1 MPLPFLAELVASHP
15 GPQLIPSLTY
25 TPFDELIVVDLKTGQ
40 YETRYHLD
48 GKFFA
53 PVNGGDFRALVDYV
67 SANLIHPDDLEAYH
81 TFLNP
86 VDLSARLA
94 AGNPSGILTG
104 DFRFLAMNGEWRLM
118 ESLLISGPPF
128 GLPDSVFYY
137 YLFDVQEI
145 RIRETGQVSGP
156 SLPAQHLLSQMPD
169 QSSESVFFS
178 RVQERLSRSAEGRW
192 CLIAVDIK
200 HYKLFKE
207 LNGQEKGEQLLI
219 RFAEILH
226 DAARETGGLSC
237 YRGQDD
243 YALFFPFDNFR
254 IDRLFSELCRAIDSL
269 SGVSGFFP
277 IFGISA
283 IDGENANTALDVFNQ
298 AALTAEEIKDDLQY
312 HIRIYD
318 PKVHERHVEEFRLLA
333 EFNKALKSG
342 EITFY
347 LQPVCRVPSGKIV
360 SAETLARWHRADGSF
375 ISPATFVPVLEKYGS
390 VGDLDLHVWESVC
403 AWLRHVIDSGIRP
416 VPISVNVSRTDLFSM
431 DVAEKLAGLLE
442 KYSLPV
448 DLLRVEITESAYV
461 DDSGQIRDCLS
472 SLRAKGFR
480 VLMDDFG
487 SGYSSLNML
496 RSTNMD
502 VIKLDAQ
509 FLHFRPGEERKGI
522 NILESVINM
531 TKSLSTPIIVEGVDT
546 QELVEYL
553 SDMGCRYMQGFYFY
567 RPMPGEQF
575 EKLLQ
580 NPDRIDLNGLRR
592 PIHEQMHI
600 REFLDDSIYSDAMLN
615 NILGPVAFYSLHD
628 GNVDI
633 VRFNQQFF
641 RLIGLEP
648 DILEQR
654 RHHIQDFIHPEDRPR
669 FFELLYNAKK
679 NRMSGDSGFF
689 RVYKPGGAIFWMQLH
704 VYYLREVRDAS
715 VFYGSA
721 RDMTELLYVNSDLPG
736 GYYRCTSGE
745 DGFRFLYVSQGF
757 LSLFGYTES
766 ELKLQF
772 DGKLLN
778 MIHPDD
784 RKSVLSQSKEMILGA
799 RETLSPYRVLRADGR
814 YLYVIDQSRF
824 TDRFGEPCFQSVL
837 INITEVM
844 TLRNRMRVLEKYST
858 ECILF
863 MRDIMD
869 PGTLEPVV
877 YGLQAS
883 LGMDRDTFLK
893 HLSGRELS
901 IVSSGGESLAR
912 LLAESGGDP
921 ARVNGLY
928 TIRFPDGRDFRAHIR
943 FSLIPDEAESVSCIM
958 TLTPA
963 TV

>member
-1 MPLPFLAELVASHP
+1 MALPFLTNLFSRYR
-15 GPQLIPSLTY
+15 GNQLLSALTY
-25 TPFDELIVVDLKTGQ
+25 TPFDELMVIDLQTGRC
-40 YETRYHLD
+40 ESRFHAD

-53 PVNGGDFRALVDYV
+53 PVVGGAFRSLLDYA
-67 SANLIHPDDLEAYH
+67 SANLVHPEDLEAH
-81 TFLNP
+81 QAFMN
-86 VDLSARLA
+86 LSDMASRLA
-94 AGNPSGILTG
+94 CSDPAGILTAE
-104 DFRFLAMNGEWRLM
+104 FRYLALSGEWRLM
-118 ESLLISGPPF
+118 ENLLISGPENNI
-128 GLPDSVFYY
+128 VYY
-137 YLFDVQEI
+137 YLYDVEDI
-145 RIRETGQVSGP
+145 RSRELSRHHASSP
-156 SLPAQHLLSQMPD
+156 PAQHLLSQMPD
-169 QSSESVFFS
+169 QTSESAFFTL
-178 RVQERLSRSAEGRW
+178 VQDRLVHPPEGRW

-200 HYKLFKE
+200 HFKLFKE
-207 LNGQEKGEQLLI
+207 LNGQEKGDQLLV

-226 DAARETGGLSC
+226 DAAHAAGGLSC

-243 YALFFPFDNFR
+243 YALFFPYDRIR
-254 IDRLFSELCRAIDSL
+254 IDRLFSDLRGVIDSL

-277 IFGISA
+277 IFGISP
-283 IDGENANTALDVFNQ
+283 IDGEGCGTALDLFNQ

-312 HIRIYD
+312 HIRVYD
-318 PKVHERHVEEFRLLA
+318 PKVHERHVEEFRLLSDFQNA
-333 EFNKALKSG
+333 MKNG
-342 EITFY
+342 EISFY
-347 LQPVCRVPSGKIV
+347 LQPQCRVAGGRIIG
-360 SAETLARWHRADGSF
+360 AESLARWRRGDGSF
-375 ISPATFVPVLEKYGS
+375 VSPAVFIPVLEKYG
-390 VGDLDLHVWESVC
+390 VVTDLDLYIWESVC
-403 AWLRHVIDSGIRP
+403 AWLRRVMDRGIPP
-416 VPISVNVSRTDLFSM
+416 VPVSVNVSRIDMFSF
-431 DVAEKLAGLLE
+431 DVAERLSGLME
-442 KYSLPV
+442 KYSLPAG
-448 DLLRVEITESAYV
+448 LLEVEITESAYV
-461 DDSGQIRDCLS
+461 DNSEEIRNTIRT
-472 SLRAKGFR
+472 LREKGFR
-480 VLMDDFG
+480 VMMDDFG

-496 RSTNMD
+496 RSTSMD

-509 FLHFRPGEERKGI
+509 FLHFSAGEEQRGI

-546 QELVEYL
+546 RELVEYL
-553 SDMGCRYMQGFYFY
+553 TDMGCRYMQGFYFY

-654 RHHIQDFIHPEDRPR
+654 RHHIQDFIHPEDRSR

-689 RVYKPGGAIFWMQLH
+689 RVYKPGGAIFWMQLQ
-704 VYYLREVRDAS
+704 VYYLRETRDAS

-766 ELKLQF
+766 ELKLRF

-784 RKSVLSQSKEMILGA
+784 RKTVLSQSKEMILGA

>member
-104 DFRFLAMNGEWRLM
+104 DFRYLAMNGEWRLM

-145 RIRETGQVSGP
+145 RSRETGQVSGP

-333 EFNKALKSG
+333 EFNKALKNG

-416 VPISVNVSRTDLFSM
+416 VPISVNVSRSDLFSM

-567 RPMPGEQF
+567 RPMQGSQF
-575 EKLLQ
+575 EKLLSD
-580 NPDRIDLNGLRR
+580 PARIDLGGIRQ
-592 PIHEQMHI
+592 PIHEQLHV
-600 REFLDDSIYSDAMLN
+600 REFLDASIYSDGMLN
-615 NILGPVAFYSLHD
+615 NILGPVVFYRLK
-628 GNVDI
+628 GENVDI
-633 VRFNQQFF
+633 TRFNQQFF
-641 RLIGLEP
+641 RMVGLEA
-648 DILEQR
+648 DELEKR
-654 RHHIQDFIHPEDRPR
+654 RYHIQDFFHPEDRSR
-669 FFELLYNAKK
+669 FFDLLQKARLS
-679 NRMSGDSGFF
+679 RMSGESGFF
-689 RVYKPGGAIFWMQLH
+689 RIFKPGGAIFWIQLH
-704 VYYLREVRDAS
+704 VYFLREEEDGFL
-715 VFYGSA
+715 FYGSA
-721 RDMTELLYVNSDLPG
+721 RDMTELLYINTDLPG
-736 GYYRCTSGE
+736 AYCRCSVDRDWE
-745 DGFRFLYVSQGF
+745 FLYVSQGF
-757 LSLFGYTES
+757 LSRLGYTES
-766 ELKLQF
+766 DLRLRF
-772 DGKLLN
+772 SGRLMN

-784 RKSVLSQSKEMILGA
+784 RETVI
-799 RETLSPYRVLRADGR
+799 RETREFLRGERENLSPYRILRRDGEYR
-814 YLYVIDQSRF
+814 YMVDQSRY
-824 TDRFGEPCFQSVL
+824 TDRFGEPCFQTVL
-837 INITEVM
+837 IDITEVM
-844 TLRNRMRVLEKYST
+844 TLRNQMRILEKYST
-858 ECILF
+858 ECIVFL
-863 MRDIMD
+863 RNITD
-869 PGTLEPVV
+869 PSTAEVVV
-877 YGLQAS
+877 YGLQDTLCMDQQAFSGLLRERRLVLTGAEGDS
-883 LGMDRDTFLK
+883 LTDRLP
-893 HLSGRELS
+893 LYRN
-901 IVSSGGESLAR
+901 
-912 LLAESGGDP
+912 DP
-921 ARVNGLY
+921 ARLNGLY
-928 TIRFPDGRDFRAHIR
+928 TLCLPDGKRVRMHVR
-943 FSLIPDEAESVSCIM
+943 FSPVQDASDGLSCILSM
-958 TLTPA
+958 TPA